1 MWKLSNISN
10 DEIINAIHDYIK
22 NNYQYNYADILN
34 DTIIYHLEDDS
45 VVNIYIN
52 VESESE

>member
-1 MWKLSNISN
+1 MWSLNNINN
-10 DEIINAIHDYIK
+10 DEIINVINDYIK
-22 NNYQYNYADILN
+22 NNYQYNYADILD